1 MRDNKV
7 IVNNWELRSSQIDIH
22 THTLCVLT
30 SCNKIVYYFA
40 VPVVEFVD
48 TEYTVF
54 ESDKIVDVCV
64 TTDIATEVP
73 FTIGIS
79 TTDGTAEGK

>member
-1 MRDNKV
+1 MLCISLV
-7 IVNNWELRSSQIDIH
+7 V
-22 THTLCVLT
+22 TLCVLI
-30 SCNKIVYYFA
+30 SCNKIFA

-48 TEYTVF
+48 TEYTVS